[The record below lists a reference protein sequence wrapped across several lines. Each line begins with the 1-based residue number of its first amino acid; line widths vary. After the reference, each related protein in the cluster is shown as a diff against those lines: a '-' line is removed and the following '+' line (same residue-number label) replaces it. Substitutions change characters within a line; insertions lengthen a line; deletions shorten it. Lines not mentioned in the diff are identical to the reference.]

1 MSDLSCEPT
10 FRESRRVNVC
20 SYYHGHI
27 VNWNFY
33 LFTFPSSTME
43 FRIVLLLL
51 TVNLS
56 LSQSLEIGTD
66 GGYQNIVIR
75 IEDDAASNKDCR
87 NILNSL
93 NTFLTSSSEAL
104 QSALSG
110 DSIICVKIF
119 YGST

>member
-1 MSDLSCEPT
+1 M
-10 FRESRRVNVC
+10 
-20 SYYHGHI
+20 
-27 VNWNFY
+27 NWNFY
-33 LFTFPSSTME
+33 LFTFPSSIME
-43 FRIVLLLL
+43 FRIVLLIL

-56 LSQSLEIGTD
+56 FSQSLEIDTD

-75 IEDDAASNKDCR
+75 IEDDAASHKDCR

-93 NTFLTSSSEAL
+93 NLFLTSSSEAL

-110 DSIICVKIF
+110 DTIICVKLF

>member
-1 MSDLSCEPT
+1 
-10 FRESRRVNVC
+10 
-20 SYYHGHI
+20 
-27 VNWNFY
+27 
-33 LFTFPSSTME
+33 ME

-56 LSQSLEIGTD
+56 FSQSLEIGAD

-75 IEDDAASNKDCR
+75 IEDDAASHKDCR

-93 NTFLTSSSEAL
+93 NSFLTSSSEAL

-119 YGST
+119 YSST